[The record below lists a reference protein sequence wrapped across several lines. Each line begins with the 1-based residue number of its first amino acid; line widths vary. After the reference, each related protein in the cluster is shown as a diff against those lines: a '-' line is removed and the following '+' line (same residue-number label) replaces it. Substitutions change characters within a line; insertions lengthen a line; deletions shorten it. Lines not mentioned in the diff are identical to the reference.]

1 MDTMKTITLLFALLP
16 IIAQAGAPINN
27 LTNNAGTTIITPST
41 GVAVPSAIA
50 KNLFSSPS
58 GVAENFPYVFEL
70 KTNQSFV
77 IQDEN
82 GQNIFGLR
90 HDSYAA
96 NGSRHWLLSFGS
108 KNQGQIDQIFDMGA
122 GADMGYRINGDLNNQ
137 IFYQTYGAGVG
148 IQFAYAN
155 TNYYSDMAQVPLA
168 DNYGTIYAT
177 SIMGVPI
184 HGLQAAAVGAAAG
197 SGGSLGVTVDGQATD
212 VSVQITLT
220 TGSAGTTAG
229 TAVTYT
235 TANDVAQF
243 NGIMQPTT
251 KPYKPVGSPANDNA
265 AAEIAKVKFTG
276 TTGAVKIEVRAGQA
290 LTANTVYVWNIFLI
304 R

>member
-1 MDTMKTITLLFALLP
+1 MVRSAWRRVKKDIKDA
-16 IIAQAGAPINN
+16 IIRD
-27 LTNNAGTTIITPST
+27 
-41 GVAVPSAIA
+41 
-50 KNLFSSPS
+50 
-58 GVAENFPYVFEL
+58 L
-70 KTNQSFV
+70 KPV
-77 IQDEN
+77 KDV
-82 GQNIFGLR
+82 
-90 HDSYAA
+90 
-96 NGSRHWLLSFGS
+96 
-108 KNQGQIDQIFDMGA
+108 K
-122 GADMGYRINGDLNNQ
+122 
-137 IFYQTYGAGVG
+137 
-148 IQFAYAN
+148 
-155 TNYYSDMAQVPLA
+155 
-168 DNYGTIYAT
+168 
-177 SIMGVPI
+177 
-184 HGLQAAAVGAAAG
+184 
-197 SGGSLGVTVDGQATD
+197 GGGGVTGE
-212 VSVQITLT
+212 SKPT